1 MEVRVRVLLLIL
13 AALSLQGCALFH
25 RKHDAAAE
33 QAAADIEA
41 SPGERPVIEPQ
52 IERRKVKVPK
62 IATKDFEGGI
72 YYGILSIE
80 DFGSNSE
87 FGARLAYHLT
97 EDFFLEGTFAQ
108 SRAGKTS
115 YETLSGAATLLT
127 DKQRDYRYYALSL
140 GWDALPGEIFLGRN
154 RAYNSALYIVG
165 GVGST
170 RFAGDE
176 HFTLNTG
183 VGYRVLLTDWLAAH
197 IDVQDHLFD
206 TDLLGKNKT
215 SHNIEAHF
223 GITVFF

>member
-1 MEVRVRVLLLIL
+1 MEVRVRVLLLTL
-13 AALSLQGCALFH
+13 AVLSLQGCALFQ

-41 SPGERPVIEPQ
+41 SPSERPVIEPQ
-52 IERRKVKVPK
+52 IERRTIKVPK
-62 IATKDFEGGI
+62 IRTKDFEGGI

-80 DFGSNSE
+80 DFGSNPE

-154 RAYNSALYIVG
+154 RAYNSALYVVG

-183 VGYRVLLTDWLAAH
+183 VGYRVLLTDWLATH
-197 IDVQDHLFD
+197 LDVRDHLFD
-206 TDLLGKNKT
+206 TDLLGKAKT
-215 SHNIEAHF
+215 SHNIEANF